1 MQAGAGAGVKLRDN
15 PGIIGSVA
23 EWSIA
28 PVLKDCASGKRR
40 ERRVDL
46 QGFFRSMASERG
58 LQRLAK
64 NAVS

>member
-1 MQAGAGAGVKLRDN
+1 VARSEGAA
-15 PGIIGSVA
+15 
-23 EWSIA
+23 
-28 PVLKDCASGKRR
+28 VLKDCASGKRR

>member
-1 MQAGAGAGVKLRDN
+1 MAYAQAEQTVAPDAGRRAAAR
-15 PGIIGSVA
+15 VA
-23 EWSIA
+23 LEFA
-28 PVLKDCASGKRR
+28 VLKDCASGKRR